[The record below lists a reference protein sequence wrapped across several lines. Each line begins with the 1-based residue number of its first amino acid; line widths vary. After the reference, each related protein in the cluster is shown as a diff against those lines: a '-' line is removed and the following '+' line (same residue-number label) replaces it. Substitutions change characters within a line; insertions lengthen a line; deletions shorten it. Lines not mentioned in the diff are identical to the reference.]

1 MAKLAHLAMNDAEQ
15 EQAAEVK
22 PGESEHK
29 YPPGLTMNIDKGT
42 MQKAGM
48 GEVDGHAHGDE
59 VHGEIHGKIVGTHEH
74 GVHLQV
80 THAALKK
87 VGKSAAEKM
96 YDRGSSKQFSGAG
109 DGEGEG
115 GY

>member
-1 MAKLAHLAMNDAEQ
+1 MAKLADLAMNDAEQ

-22 PGESEHK
+22 PGESEK
-29 YPPGLTMNIDKGT
+29 RYPPGMAMSIDKGT

-48 GEVDGHAHGDE
+48 GDLAGHAHGDE
-59 VHGEIHGKIVGTHEH
+59 VHGEIHGKIVGTHES

-87 VGKSAAEKM
+87 LGKTAADKM
-96 YDRGSSKQFSGAG
+96 YGGSKN
-109 DGEGEG
+109 GEGS
-115 GY
+115 Y